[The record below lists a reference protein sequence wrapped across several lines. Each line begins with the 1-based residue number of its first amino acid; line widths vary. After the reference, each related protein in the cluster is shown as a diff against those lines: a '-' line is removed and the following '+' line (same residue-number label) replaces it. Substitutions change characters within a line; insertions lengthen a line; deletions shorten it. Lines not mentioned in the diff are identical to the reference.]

1 MNANRKKLPLSWT
14 LTGVFLIVSA
24 IVIFLGIKFIRNQK
38 ENLIDD
44 KKDELKTIT
53 DLKAGQI
60 AQWRHERMGDAII
73 IQDNLSLIDQVS
85 DFLKKTDNTGEKIAL
100 LRWMNSIV
108 RNYDYFSVA
117 ITDIRGKVRL
127 SCPAGDS
134 TIGPFLRP
142 LIQKALK
149 DKKIILTDLHSVA
162 PDYFVH
168 IDLVV
173 PVVKKESSD
182 SVSAGLIILRI
193 DPRIILY
200 PLVRSWPTQSKTS
213 ETLLLRLDGDSIIYL
228 NELRHLPY
236 PALSV
241 KRSVYEN
248 NFIGAMAVKGFE
260 GLAEGTDY
268 RNVPVLAAVKKVPE
282 SSWYMVS
289 KVDLEEINSLFADQR
304 NLARLLIIF
313 FVSAFGAILGWT
325 IWHQRMRFYRNKY
338 EAELEKLALK
348 KHFDFILKY
357 ANDIVLLIDSDLQ
370 IIEANDRA
378 REVYQYTRE
387 ELIGMNIVMLRL
399 PRLASQLDYQLKIL
413 KDVGSTT
420 YETVHRRKDGTTFPI
435 EISARQFE
443 IEGVR
448 YYQSIGRDIT
458 ERKRIEENLKELLN
472 RYNLATQTARLAV
485 WEWDITNDKLIW
497 DDRVFELY
505 GVNRED
511 LLPVYDSWLKI
522 LHPDDIEKTNLT
534 IEKAISDGTEYSTE
548 FRVIHPDGS
557 VKYIKAFG
565 QVIKGENGK
574 SGRLIGINY
583 DISPQKKSEI
593 ELEKSLSLLKATI
606 ESTADGL
613 LVVDTKGKIVQYNRK
628 FAEMWK
634 IPQEILDKQDD
645 NLAIS
650 FVRDQLTDPGT
661 FVSNVQHLYSSPEMI
676 TYDILEFKD
685 GRVFE
690 RYSQP
695 QKINNLTV
703 GRVWSF
709 RDVTQKKLAE
719 SQLVSA
725 KEKAEESDRLKTAF
739 LHNISHEIRTP
750 MNAIVGFTALLDEPD
765 LEPESRTQFINI
777 IYQSTNQLLSII
789 SDIVDISNIETNQ
802 VKLTLSEVKV
812 NQVIRSLYSQ
822 FKLTADKEK
831 ILFRYIT
838 KLPDEQAV
846 ITTDK
851 TKFVQIL
858 SNLLNNAFKFTRQG
872 TVQFGYGIAGENLE
886 FFVKDTGIGVS
897 EGEQSRIF
905 DRFYQVENKSSRQ
918 YAGAGLGLSICK
930 AYVELL
936 GGRIW
941 LNSKPDKGSEFCFTL
956 PFAV

>member
-1 MNANRKKLPLSWT
+1 MKANRKKLPLSWT

-24 IVIFLGIKFIRNQK
+24 IVIFLGIQFIHNQK
-38 ENLIDD
+38 ENLLDD

-73 IQDNLSLIDQVS
+73 IQDINSLKDQIS
-85 DFLKKTDNTGEKIAL
+85 DFLKKTDNAREKTAL
-100 LRWMNSIV
+100 LRWMSSIV

-117 ITDIRGKVRL
+117 ITDARGKVRL
-127 SCPAGDS
+127 SVPAGDS
-134 TIGPFLRP
+134 SIGPFLRP
-142 LIQKALK
+142 LVQNALA
-149 DKKIILTDLHSVA
+149 DKKIMLTDLHSVS

-173 PVVKKESSD
+173 PVVRKELSD
-182 SVSAGLIILRI
+182 STTAGLIILRI
-193 DPRIILY
+193 DPQIILY

-213 ETLLLRLDGDSIIYL
+213 ETLLLRLDGDSVVYL
-228 NELRHLPY
+228 NELKHLSNA
-236 PALSV
+236 ALSV
-241 KRSVYEN
+241 KRPVSEN

-260 GLAEGTDY
+260 GITEGTDY
-268 RNVPVLAAVKKVPE
+268 RNVPVLAAVKKVPA

-289 KVDLEEINSLFADQR
+289 KVDMEEINDLFADQR
-304 NLARLLIIF
+304 NLARLLILF

-325 IWHQRMRFYRNKY
+325 IWHQRVRFYRNKY

-357 ANDIVLLIDSDLQ
+357 ANDIVMLIDSDLQ
-370 IIEANDRA
+370 IVEVNDRA

-387 ELIGMNIVMLRL
+387 ELIGMNIVTLRL
-399 PRLASQLDYQLKIL
+399 PHLTTQLDEQLKIL
-413 KDVGSTT
+413 KDIGSTT

-435 EISARQFE
+435 EISARQFK
-443 IEGVR
+443 IEGVE

-458 ERKRIEENLKELLN
+458 ERKRIEENLNQLLE

-485 WEWDITNDKLIW
+485 WDWDITNDKLIW

-505 GVNRED
+505 GVKRDD
-511 LLPVYDSWLKI
+511 LPPVYDSWLKI

-534 IEKAISDGTEYSTE
+534 IGKAISDGTEYSTE
-548 FRVIHPDGS
+548 FRVIHPDGT
-557 VKYIKAFG
+557 VKHIKAFG
-565 QVIKGENGK
+565 QVVRGENGRP
-574 SGRLIGINY
+574 SRLIGINY
-583 DISPQKKSEI
+583 DITPQKKSEF
-593 ELEKSLSLLKATI
+593 ELDRSLSLLKATI

-613 LVVDTKGKIVQYNRK
+613 LVVDTSGKIVQYNRK
-628 FAEMWK
+628 FAEMWR

-645 NLAIS
+645 NLAIN
-650 FVRDQLTDPGT
+650 FVQDQLADPAS

-676 TYDILEFKD
+676 TNDVLEFKD

-695 QKINNLTV
+695 QKINDLTV

-709 RDVTQKKLAE
+709 RDVTQQKKAE

-750 MNAIVGFTALLDEPD
+750 MNAIVGFTSLLDEPG
-765 LEPESRTQFINI
+765 LEPESRKQFISI

-812 NQVIRSLYSQ
+812 NPVIKSLYNQ
-822 FKLTADKEK
+822 FKLTADHQK

-838 KLPDEQAV
+838 KLDEEETV

-851 TKFVQIL
+851 TKLVQIL
-858 SNLLNNAFKFTRQG
+858 SNLLNNAFKFIKQG
-872 TVQFGYGIAGENLE
+872 TVQFGYRISGRNLE
-886 FFVKDTGIGVS
+886 FFVKDTGIGVP
-897 EGEQSRIF
+897 EDEQSRIF
-905 DRFYQVENKSSRQ
+905 DRFYQVENNSSRQ
-918 YAGAGLGLSICK
+918 YTGAGLGLSICK

-936 GGRIW
+936 GGTIW
-941 LNSKPDKGSEFCFTL
+941 LNSKPDTGSEFCFTL
-956 PFAV
+956 PFPV